1 MAPENTKIVRKK
13 GKLLKEIIIMTVA
26 MGIAAVAVHYFMQPS
41 GLIVGSISGLSIVIY
56 RLTGIPV
63 SAITFVINL
72 ILLVLA
78 YFLIG
83 KEFGLK
89 TVYTALILSP
99 WLALLEWIDGRFGID
114 PAQLFNFP
122 NGTDYWFYLLGFV
135 LILSGTQA
143 ILFNINASTGGLD
156 IIAKIVNKYLHIDI
170 GTSVTVAGA
179 IICCSAFFIPGN
191 SLYLVLLGFVGTFI
205 NGIVVDYFSA
215 GINAKKRVCI
225 ISPEHE
231 KIRDYMVNQ
240 LKRGCTLYP
249 VKGGYSQDDK
259 VELQAILTNEEFA
272 KLMEMIKDQDIHAFI
287 TAGRV
292 SEVYGLWLRHSKKHS
307 ELDYNRPINI

>member
-1 MAPENTKIVRKK
+1 
-13 GKLLKEIIIMTVA
+13 MTIA
-26 MGIAAVAVHYFMQPS
+26 MGIAAIAVHYFMQPS

-56 RLTGIPV
+56 RITGIPV
-63 SAITFVINL
+63 SALTFSINL

-83 KEFGLK
+83 KEFGIK

-99 WLALLEWIDGRFGID
+99 WLRLFEVIDKKYGID
-114 PAQLFNFP
+114 PATLFQFP

-135 LILSGTQA
+135 VILSATQA

-156 IIAKIVNKYLHIDI
+156 IIAKIVNKYLHIDL

-191 SLYLVLLGFVGTFI
+191 SLYLIFLGFIGTWI
-205 NGIVVDYFSA
+205 NGIVVDYFTA
-215 GINAKKRVCI
+215 GLNAKKRVCI
-225 ISPEHE
+225 ISPEYE
-231 KIRDYMVNQ
+231 KIRDYTVNT

-272 KLMEMIKDQDIHAFI
+272 KLMEKIKDENIHAFI

-292 SEVYGLWLRHSKKHS
+292 SEVYGLWLRHSRKHS
-307 ELDYNRPINI
+307 ELDYNRPMNI

>member
-1 MAPENTKIVRKK
+1 
-13 GKLLKEIIIMTVA
+13 MTIA
-26 MGIAAVAVHYFMQPS
+26 MGIAAIAVHYFMQPS

-56 RLTGIPV
+56 RITGIPV
-63 SAITFVINL
+63 SALTFSINL

-83 KEFGLK
+83 KEFGIK

-99 WLALLEWIDGRFGID
+99 WLRLFEVIDKKYGID
-114 PAQLFNFP
+114 PSTLFHFP

-135 LILSGTQA
+135 VILSATQA

-156 IIAKIVNKYLHIDI
+156 IIAKIVNKYLHIDL

-191 SLYLVLLGFVGTFI
+191 SLYLIFLGFIGTWI
-205 NGIVVDYFSA
+205 NGIVVDYFTA
-215 GINAKKRVCI
+215 GLNAKKRVCI
-225 ISPEHE
+225 ISPEYE
-231 KIRDYMVNQ
+231 KIRDFTVNT

-272 KLMEMIKDQDIHAFI
+272 KLMEKIKDDNIHAFI

-292 SEVYGLWLRHSKKHS
+292 SEVYGLWLRHSRKHS
-307 ELDYNRPINI
+307 ELDYNRPMNI

>member
-1 MAPENTKIVRKK
+1 
-13 GKLLKEIIIMTVA
+13 MTIA
-26 MGIAAVAVHYFMQPS
+26 MGIAAIAVHYFMQPS

-56 RLTGIPV
+56 RITGIPV
-63 SAITFVINL
+63 SALTFSINL

-83 KEFGLK
+83 KEFGIK

-99 WLALLEWIDGRFGID
+99 WLRLFEVIDKKYGID
-114 PAQLFNFP
+114 PATLFQFP

-135 LILSGTQA
+135 VILSATQA

-156 IIAKIVNKYLHIDI
+156 IIAKIVNKYLHIDL

-191 SLYLVLLGFVGTFI
+191 SLYLIFLGFIGTWI
-205 NGIVVDYFSA
+205 NGIVVDYFTA
-215 GINAKKRVCI
+215 GLNAKKRVCI
-225 ISPEHE
+225 ISPEYE
-231 KIRDYMVNQ
+231 KIRDFTVNT

-272 KLMEMIKDQDIHAFI
+272 KLMEKIKDDNIHAFI

-292 SEVYGLWLRHSKKHS
+292 SEVYGLWLRHSRKHS
-307 ELDYNRPINI
+307 ELDYNRPMNI

>member
-1 MAPENTKIVRKK
+1 
-13 GKLLKEIIIMTVA
+13 MTIA
-26 MGIAAVAVHYFMQPS
+26 MGIAAIAVHYFMQPS

-56 RLTGIPV
+56 RITGIPV
-63 SAITFVINL
+63 SALTFSINL

-83 KEFGLK
+83 KEFGIK

-99 WLALLEWIDGRFGID
+99 WLRLFEVIDKKYGID
-114 PAQLFNFP
+114 PATLFQVP

-135 LILSGTQA
+135 VILSATQA

-156 IIAKIVNKYLHIDI
+156 IIAKIVNKYLHIDL

-191 SLYLVLLGFVGTFI
+191 SLYLIFLGFIGTWI
-205 NGIVVDYFSA
+205 NGIVVDYFTA
-215 GINAKKRVCI
+215 GLNAKKRVCI
-225 ISPEHE
+225 ISPEYE
-231 KIRDYMVNQ
+231 KIRDYTVNT

-272 KLMEMIKDQDIHAFI
+272 KLMEKIKDDNIHAFI

-292 SEVYGLWLRHSKKHS
+292 SEVYGLWLRHSRKHS
-307 ELDYNRPINI
+307 ELDYNRPMNI

>member
-1 MAPENTKIVRKK
+1 
-13 GKLLKEIIIMTVA
+13 MTIA
-26 MGIAAVAVHYFMQPS
+26 MGIAAIAVHYFMQPS

-56 RLTGIPV
+56 RITGIPV
-63 SAITFVINL
+63 SALTFSINL

-83 KEFGLK
+83 KEFGIK

-99 WLALLEWIDGRFGID
+99 WLRLFEVIDKKYGID
-114 PAQLFNFP
+114 PATLFQFP

-135 LILSGTQA
+135 VILSATQA

-156 IIAKIVNKYLHIDI
+156 IIAKIVNKYLHIDL

-191 SLYLVLLGFVGTFI
+191 SLYLIFLGFIGTWI
-205 NGIVVDYFSA
+205 NGIVVDYFTA
-215 GINAKKRVCI
+215 GLNAKKRVCI
-225 ISPEHE
+225 ISPEYE
-231 KIRDYMVNQ
+231 KIRDFTVNT

-272 KLMEMIKDQDIHAFI
+272 KLMEKIKDENIHAFI

-307 ELDYNRPINI
+307 ELDYNRPMNI

>member
-1 MAPENTKIVRKK
+1 
-13 GKLLKEIIIMTVA
+13 MTIA
-26 MGIAAVAVHYFMQPS
+26 MGIAAIAVHYFMQPS

-63 SAITFVINL
+63 SAITFSINL

-83 KEFGLK
+83 KEFGIK

-99 WLALLEWIDGRFGID
+99 WLRLFEWLDGKYNIDTATFFG
-114 PAQLFNFP
+114 FP
-122 NGTDYWFYLLGFV
+122 GGTTDYWFYLLCFV
-135 LILSGTQA
+135 FILSATQA

-156 IIAKIVNKYLHIDI
+156 ILAKIVNKYLHIDI

-191 SLYLVLLGFVGTFI
+191 TLYLILLGFIGTWI
-205 NGIVVDYFSA
+205 NGIVVDYFTA
-215 GINAKKRVCI
+215 GLNAKKRVCI
-225 ISPEHE
+225 ISPDYE
-231 KIRDYMVNQ
+231 KIRDFTVNT
-240 LKRGCTLYP
+240 LKRGCTLYNA
-249 VKGGYSQDDK
+249 KGGYSQDDK

-272 KLMEMIKDQDIHAFI
+272 KLMEMIKEQDIHAFI

-307 ELDYNRPINI
+307 ELDYNRPLNI